1 MSKRQIPNLTPVVTI
16 SPTAQLEICQAG
28 TTYRTT
34 AWNIAALNSLKLI
47 NNVTETAA
55 WFPLFSSQI
64 NTTLGPNPV
73 LYTSDNKY
81 NYIPV
86 EGRLTAQRVE
96 ASQGLFLNASM
107 ITLDYTIP
115 TNDNAMSMGPIS
127 ATAIISVPTG
137 SVWGVI

>member
-16 SPTAQLEICQAG
+16 SPTAQLEIVQAG

-34 AWNIAALNSLKLI
+34 AWNIAALNSLSLI
-47 NNVTETAA
+47 NNTTENSS

-81 NYIPV
+81 NYKPS

-107 ITLDYTIP
+107 ITLDYIIP
-115 TNDNAMSMGPIS
+115 TNDNAMSMGPV
-127 ATAIISVPTG
+127 TASSIITIQTG
-137 SVWGVI
+137 SVWGVL

>member
-1 MSKRQIPNLTPVVTI
+1 MAKKQIPNLTPVVTI
-16 SPTAQLEICQAG
+16 SPTAQLEIVQAG

-34 AWNIAALNSLKLI
+34 AWSIAALNSLSLV
-47 NNVTETAA
+47 NNVTEPTA
-55 WFPLFSSQI
+55 WFPLFSRQI

-81 NYIPV
+81 NYIPE

-96 ASQGLFLNASM
+96 ASQGLFLNSVVLS
-107 ITLDYTIP
+107 LDYTIP
-115 TNDNAMSMGPIS
+115 TGDNAMSMGPVS
-127 ATAIISVPTG
+127 ASAVITVPTG

>member
-1 MSKRQIPNLTPVVTI
+1 MALKSIPNLTPVVTI
-16 SPTAQLEICQAG
+16 SPTAQLEIVQAG

-47 NNVTETAA
+47 NNTTENSS

-81 NYIPV
+81 NYKPS

-107 ITLDYTIP
+107 LILDYKIP
-115 TNDNAMSMGPIS
+115 TGDNAMSMGPVS
-127 ATAIISVPTG
+127 ASAAITVPTG